1 MTTDDTVAAGGT
13 AAPPSS
19 PWRSPRFRLFF
30 TARSASLLAD
40 GMLMVSVTTSV
51 LGAGFGATG
60 VGYALAAWMAPIVV
74 LILFGGVLADRFTPQ
89 VMMVGADA
97 VRVVT
102 MLVMA
107 ALFAGGG
114 VRLWQIMAL
123 MGVSGAATA
132 MFQPGLASIVPR
144 VAEDIQRAN
153 ALLRISESMATLI
166 GPGLAGF
173 LVAYWDLAGSFV
185 VIAAAYAVSAG
196 GLLPLR
202 RLAAGRAEKGSAGEG
217 DAVDETDDPMW
228 RRLATGWHEF
238 RSRTWLWGVISLW
251 AVYGLFVFGPSLPL
265 GAALLTEQHGATGYG
280 WIASADGLGTIIGGL
295 LGMRVRPRR
304 PLVAG
309 VCAMFFFALNPL
321 APALGWNFTLTA
333 VTGMVAGCGFAFWG
347 VMWATSVQSHIPL
360 AVLSRVSAYDIAGSI
375 MVIPLGRALAG
386 PVAES
391 FGADRVLLFSSAVSF
406 VLLGAMLC
414 VPAIRGLTRL
424 DHPKRDAA
432 PDPDPGPAQMRKPV
446 REPEREPE
454 REPVREPG
462 RVADEEASTAAEA

>member
-1 MTTDDTVAAGGT
+1 MTTVDTT
-13 AAPPSS
+13 AAHGSGPLPS
-19 PWRSPRFRLFF
+19 PWRSRRFRLFF

-60 VGYALAAWMAPIVV
+60 VGYALAAWMAPIVL

-97 VRVVT
+97 VRVVA

-123 MGVSGAATA
+123 MAVSGAATA

-144 VAEDIQRAN
+144 VADDIQRAN

-202 RLAAGRAEKGSAGEG
+202 GLASGRDG
-217 DAVDETDDPMW
+217 DEDDAPMW

-238 RSRTWLWGVISLW
+238 RSRSWLWGVISLW

-321 APALGWNFTLTA
+321 APALGWNFAVTA

-414 VPAIRGLTRL
+414 VPAIRGLTRR
-424 DHPKRDAA
+424 DRPTADADGDADGESSTGAESKTEQAAVPASGKDAA
-432 PDPDPGPAQMRKPV
+432 
-446 REPEREPE
+446 
-454 REPVREPG
+454 
-462 RVADEEASTAAEA
+462 AAEV

>member
-1 MTTDDTVAAGGT
+1 MTTDDTAA
-13 AAPPSS
+13 ADPSPLPS
-19 PWRSPRFRLFF
+19 PWRSRLFRLFF

-60 VGYALAAWMAPIVV
+60 VGYALAAWMAPIVL

-97 VRVVT
+97 VRVVA

-107 ALFAGGG
+107 VLFAGGG

-123 MGVSGAATA
+123 MAVSGAATA

-144 VAEDIQRAN
+144 VADDIQRAN
-153 ALLRISESMATLI
+153 ALLRISESMSTLI

-173 LVAYWDLAGSFV
+173 LVAYWDRAGSFV
-185 VIAAAYAVSAG
+185 VIAVAYAVSAG

-202 RLAAGRAEKGSAGEG
+202 GLASAR
-217 DAVDETDDPMW
+217 DKDDESDDPMW

-238 RSRTWLWGVISLW
+238 RSRSWLWGVISLW

-321 APALGWNFTLTA
+321 APALGWNFWLTA

-406 VLLGAMLC
+406 LLLGAMLC
-414 VPAIRGLTRL
+414 VPAIRGLGR
-424 DHPKRDAA
+424 RDRPTTAGEKA
-432 PDPDPGPAQMRKPV
+432 
-446 REPEREPE
+446 
-454 REPVREPG
+454 
-462 RVADEEASTAAEA
+462 TAA

>member
-202 RLAAGRAEKGSAGEG
+202 RLAAGGAEKSGEEEGGAGG
-217 DAVDETDDPMW
+217 AVDETDDPMW

-432 PDPDPGPAQMRKPV
+432 ADPDPGPPPTRKPV
-446 REPEREPE
+446 REPER
-454 REPVREPG
+454 G
-462 RVADEEASTAAEA
+462 ADEEASAAAEA

>member
-1 MTTDDTVAAGGT
+1 MTTDDTVAAAGT

-202 RLAAGRAEKGSAGEG
+202 RLAAGGAEKSGEEEGGAGG
-217 DAVDETDDPMW
+217 AVDETDDPMW

-414 VPAIRGLTRL
+414 VPAIRGLARL

-432 PDPDPGPAQMRKPV
+432 PDPDPGPPPTRKPV
-446 REPEREPE
+446 REPER
-454 REPVREPG
+454 G
-462 RVADEEASTAAEA
+462 ADEEASAAAEA

>member
-1 MTTDDTVAAGGT
+1 MTTDDTA
-13 AAPPSS
+13 AAPGAGPLPS
-19 PWRSPRFRLFF
+19 PWRSRRFRLFF

-60 VGYALAAWMAPIVV
+60 VGYALAAWMVPIVV
-74 LILFGGVLADRFTPQ
+74 LILFGGVLADRFTPR

-102 MLVMA
+102 MLLMA

-123 MGVSGAATA
+123 MAVSGAATA

-173 LVAYWDLAGSFV
+173 LVAHWDLAGSFV

-202 RLAAGRAEKGSAGEG
+202 GLASGQDGSGGADEGGEG
-217 DAVDETDDPMW
+217 DDPMW

-238 RSRTWLWGVISLW
+238 RSRSWLWGVISLW

-309 VCAMFFFALNPL
+309 VGAMFFFALNPL
-321 APALGWNFTLTA
+321 APALGWNFALTA

-424 DHPKRDAA
+424 DRPAA
-432 PDPDPGPAQMRKPV
+432 ETAADTAADPAADTAGDPAAVPV
-446 REPEREPE
+446 
-454 REPVREPG
+454 PVAG
-462 RVADEEASTAAEA
+462 KGSAAAEA

>member
-1 MTTDDTVAAGGT
+1 MTTDDTAVAAPGSGPL
-13 AAPPSS
+13 PPLPS
-19 PWRSPRFRLFF
+19 PWGSRRFRLFF

-40 GMLMVSVTTSV
+40 GMLMVTMTTSV
-51 LGAGFGATG
+51 LAAGFGATG

-97 VRVVT
+97 VRVVA

-107 ALFAGGG
+107 AVFAGGG
-114 VRLWQIMAL
+114 VRLWQIMVL

-132 MFQPGLASIVPR
+132 MFQPGLAGLVPR

-173 LVAYWDLAGSFV
+173 LVAYGDLAGSFV
-185 VIAAAYAVSAG
+185 VIAVAYAVSAG

-202 RLAAGRAEKGSAGEG
+202 GLASER
-217 DAVDETDDPMW
+217 DESDDPMW

-238 RSRTWLWGVISLW
+238 RSRSWLWGVISLW
-251 AVYGLFVFGPSLPL
+251 AVYGLFVFGPALPL
-265 GAALLTEQHGATGYG
+265 SAALLTEQHGATGYG

-333 VTGMVAGCGFAFWG
+333 ATGVVAGCGFAFWG

-391 FGADRVLLFSSAVSF
+391 YGADRVLLFSSAISF
-406 VLLGAMLC
+406 LLLAAMLC
-414 VPAIRGLTRL
+414 VPAIRNLTRL
-424 DHPKRDAA
+424 DHPVADSKRGAEGNAETEAEAEKVQGLESKPEPGQGQRPQGEPEPGKAPAASEAAA
-432 PDPDPGPAQMRKPV
+432 P
-446 REPEREPE
+446 
-454 REPVREPG
+454 
-462 RVADEEASTAAEA
+462 

>member
-1 MTTDDTVAAGGT
+1 MTTDDTAAEHAAG
-13 AAPPSS
+13 PLPS
-19 PWRSPRFRLFF
+19 PWRSRLFRLFF

-60 VGYALAAWMAPIVV
+60 VGYALAAWMAPIVL
-74 LILFGGVLADRFTPQ
+74 LILFGGVLADRFSPQ

-97 VRVVT
+97 VRVVA
-102 MLVMA
+102 MLAMA
-107 ALFAGGG
+107 GLFAGGG

-123 MGVSGAATA
+123 MAVSGAATA

-144 VAEDIQRAN
+144 VADDIQRAN
-153 ALLRISESMATLI
+153 ALLRISESMSTLI

-173 LVAYWDLAGSFV
+173 LVAYWDRAGSFV
-185 VIAAAYAVSAG
+185 VIAVAYAVSAG

-202 RLAAGRAEKGSAGEG
+202 RLAPARDAG
-217 DAVDETDDPMW
+217 DESDDPMW

-238 RSRTWLWGVISLW
+238 RSRSWLWGVISLW

-321 APALGWNFTLTA
+321 APALGWNFWLTA
-333 VTGMVAGCGFAFWG
+333 ITGMVAGCGFAFWG

-406 VLLGAMLC
+406 LLLGAMLC
-414 VPAIRGLTRL
+414 VPAIRGLGR
-424 DHPKRDAA
+424 RDRPAPDREKAA
-432 PDPDPGPAQMRKPV
+432 PAGPASPAAPTATDPAAPAAPV
-446 REPEREPE
+446 ATEPAAPEP
-454 REPVREPG
+454 
-462 RVADEEASTAAEA
+462 AAPAAP

>member
-1 MTTDDTVAAGGT
+1 MTTEDSTPARE
-13 AAPPSS
+13 AAPLPS
-19 PWRSPRFRLFF
+19 PWRSRRFRLFF

-51 LGAGFGATG
+51 LGSGFGATG
-60 VGYALAAWMAPIVV
+60 VGYALAAWMAPIVL

-97 VRVVT
+97 VRVVA

-107 ALFAGGG
+107 ALFSGGG

-123 MGVSGAATA
+123 MAVSGAATA

-144 VAEDIQRAN
+144 VADDIQRAN
-153 ALLRISESMATLI
+153 ALLRIAESMATLI

-173 LVAYWDLAGSFV
+173 LVAYGDLAGSFL
-185 VIAAAYAVSAG
+185 VIAVAYAVSAA

-202 RLAAGRAEKGSAGEG
+202 GLASGRDEADG
-217 DAVDETDDPMW
+217 DDESSDPMW

-238 RSRTWLWGVISLW
+238 RSRSWLWGVISLW

-321 APALGWNFTLTA
+321 APALGWNFALTA
-333 VTGMVAGCGFAFWG
+333 VTGAVAGCGFAFWG

-386 PVAES
+386 PTAES

-406 VLLGAMLC
+406 LLLAAMLC
-414 VPAIRGLTRL
+414 VPAIRGLRRL
-424 DHPKRDAA
+424 DRPAGDAQGA
-432 PDPDPGPAQMRKPV
+432 A
-446 REPEREPE
+446 
-454 REPVREPG
+454 
-462 RVADEEASTAAEA
+462 AAEKTPAGEKARAEERTATAERDPAGERTPAAS

>member
-1 MTTDDTVAAGGT
+1 MTTDET
-13 AAPPSS
+13 ATAREPGPPSS
-19 PWRSPRFRLFF
+19 PWRSRRFRLFF

-60 VGYALAAWMAPIVV
+60 VGYALAAWMAPIVL

-107 ALFAGGG
+107 ALFATGG
-114 VRLWQIMAL
+114 VLLWQVMAL
-123 MGVSGAATA
+123 MAVSGAATA

-144 VAEDIQRAN
+144 VADDIQRAN

-185 VIAAAYAVSAG
+185 VIAVAYAVSAG

-202 RLAAGRAEKGSAGEG
+202 RLASAKDGGGGAGAGAEG
-217 DAVDETDDPMW
+217 DGDEGDDPMW

-238 RSRTWLWGVISLW
+238 RSRSWLWGVISLW

-321 APALGWNFTLTA
+321 APALGWNFALTA
-333 VTGMVAGCGFAFWG
+333 ATGMVAGCGFAFWG

-386 PVAES
+386 PAAES

-406 VLLGAMLC
+406 VLLAAMLC
-414 VPAIRGLTRL
+414 VPAIRGLARL
-424 DHPKRDAA
+424 DRPSPDTA
-432 PDPDPGPAQMRKPV
+432 PARGKEPA
-446 REPEREPE
+446 
-454 REPVREPG
+454 
-462 RVADEEASTAAEA
+462 AAEARG

>member
-1 MTTDDTVAAGGT
+1 MTTVDTT
-13 AAPPSS
+13 AAHGSGPLPS
-19 PWRSPRFRLFF
+19 PWRSRRFRLFF

-60 VGYALAAWMAPIVV
+60 VGYALAAWMAPIVL

-97 VRVVT
+97 VRVVA

-123 MGVSGAATA
+123 MAVSGAATA

-144 VAEDIQRAN
+144 VADDIQRAN

-202 RLAAGRAEKGSAGEG
+202 GLASGRDG
-217 DAVDETDDPMW
+217 DEDDAPMW

-238 RSRTWLWGVISLW
+238 RSRSWLWGVISLW

-321 APALGWNFTLTA
+321 APALGWNFAVTA

-414 VPAIRGLTRL
+414 VPAIRGLTRR
-424 DHPKRDAA
+424 DRPTADADADGESSTGAESKTEQATVPVSGKDAA
-432 PDPDPGPAQMRKPV
+432 
-446 REPEREPE
+446 
-454 REPVREPG
+454 
-462 RVADEEASTAAEA
+462 AAEV

>member
-1 MTTDDTVAAGGT
+1 MTTDDTVAAAGT

-202 RLAAGRAEKGSAGEG
+202 RLAAGGAEKSGEEEGGAGSP
-217 DAVDETDDPMW
+217 VDETDDPMW

-304 PLVAG
+304 PLAAG

-414 VPAIRGLTRL
+414 VPAIRGLARL

-432 PDPDPGPAQMRKPV
+432 PDPDPGPPPTRKPV
-446 REPEREPE
+446 REPER
-454 REPVREPG
+454 G
-462 RVADEEASTAAEA
+462 ADEEASAAAEA

>member
-1 MTTDDTVAAGGT
+1 MTTVDTT
-13 AAPPSS
+13 AAHGSGPLPS
-19 PWRSPRFRLFF
+19 PWRSRRFRLFF

-60 VGYALAAWMAPIVV
+60 VGYALAAWMAPIVL

-97 VRVVT
+97 VRVVA

-123 MGVSGAATA
+123 MAVSGAATA

-144 VAEDIQRAN
+144 VADDIQRAN

-202 RLAAGRAEKGSAGEG
+202 GLASGRDG
-217 DAVDETDDPMW
+217 DEDDAPMW

-238 RSRTWLWGVISLW
+238 RSRSWLWGVISLW

-321 APALGWNFTLTA
+321 APALGWNFAVTA

-414 VPAIRGLTRL
+414 VPAIRGLTRR
-424 DHPKRDAA
+424 DRPTADGDADGGGESSTGAESKSEQATVPASGKDAA
-432 PDPDPGPAQMRKPV
+432 
-446 REPEREPE
+446 
-454 REPVREPG
+454 
-462 RVADEEASTAAEA
+462 AAEV

>member
-1 MTTDDTVAAGGT
+1 MTTEDT
-13 AAPPSS
+13 AAADPSPLPS
-19 PWRSPRFRLFF
+19 PWRSRLFRLFF

-60 VGYALAAWMAPIVV
+60 VGYALAAWMAPIVL
-74 LILFGGVLADRFTPQ
+74 LILFGGVLADRFSPQ

-97 VRVVT
+97 VRVVA

-107 ALFAGGG
+107 GLFAGGG

-123 MGVSGAATA
+123 MAVSGAATA

-144 VAEDIQRAN
+144 VADDIQRAN
-153 ALLRISESMATLI
+153 ALLRISESMSTLI

-173 LVAYWDLAGSFV
+173 LVAYWDRAGSFV
-185 VIAAAYAVSAG
+185 VIAVAYAVSAG

-202 RLAAGRAEKGSAGEG
+202 KLASARDESDEG
-217 DAVDETDDPMW
+217 DAPMW

-238 RSRTWLWGVISLW
+238 RSRSWLWGVISLW

-321 APALGWNFTLTA
+321 APALGWNFWLTA
-333 VTGMVAGCGFAFWG
+333 ITGMVAGCGFAFWG

-391 FGADRVLLFSSAVSF
+391 FGADRVLLFSSAMSF
-406 VLLGAMLC
+406 LLLGAMLC
-414 VPAIRGLTRL
+414 VPAIRGLGR
-424 DHPKRDAA
+424 RDRPATTGEKATAA
-432 PDPDPGPAQMRKPV
+432 
-446 REPEREPE
+446 
-454 REPVREPG
+454 REPVEP
-462 RVADEEASTAAEA
+462 AAP